1 MNGYY
6 AFHFIFL
13 YILIVLYLSV
23 LSCCSQ
29 PSIFVYPYL
38 CIYHSWSVSL
48 KMPILFCQYLSIL
61 ACSQFIQCVDISSS
75 TCLYLFPCSCIM
87 SHLSK
92 PIFYLTH
99 CMIALAM
106 VCLPPFCI
114 ALFTII
120 SRGSLFFLADTRFH
134 VYPINKSEHILPLSY
149 TSLQPFLILFHLF
162 YSFFFFFISPLLQI
176 PLHFLYYN

>member
-1 MNGYY
+1 
-6 AFHFIFL
+6 
-13 YILIVLYLSV
+13 
-23 LSCCSQ
+23 
-29 PSIFVYPYL
+29 
-38 CIYHSWSVSL
+38 
-48 KMPILFCQYLSIL
+48 
-61 ACSQFIQCVDISSS
+61 
-75 TCLYLFPCSCIM
+75 M

-92 PIFYLTH
+92 PIFYLTL

-149 TSLQPFLILFHLF
+149 SSLQPFLILFT
-162 YSFFFFFISPLLQI
+162 FFIFSFLLFCKFLFTFSI
-176 PLHFLYYN
+176 TTNTISLIHSLFSEILIPSFSLNSYSTIFPLHLNFFSSFPLEIISFLHIISST